1 MLRAPTAVARRGPT
15 SSNPH
20 FASQEQPELRLD
32 FLSVF
37 PNLPL
42 AAGEPLAGIWPVNH
56 RLPLS
61 DPAKD
66 LRLEFEK
73 AQGVI

>member
-1 MLRAPTAVARRGPT
+1 MAAARRGPT

-20 FASQEQPELRLD
+20 FASQEQPELHLD

-42 AAGEPLAGIWPVNH
+42 AAGEPLAGKRPVKP

-61 DPAKD
+61 DPAKG
-66 LRLEFEK
+66 L
-73 AQGVI
+73 